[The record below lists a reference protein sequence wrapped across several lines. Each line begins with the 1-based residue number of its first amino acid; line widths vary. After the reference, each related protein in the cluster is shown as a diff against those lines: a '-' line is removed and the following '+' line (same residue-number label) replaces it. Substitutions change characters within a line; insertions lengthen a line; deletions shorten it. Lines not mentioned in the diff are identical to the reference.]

1 MATICIDLDGV
12 IADFK
17 SEGQTY
23 ADVEPIPGAIE
34 KVRSLKAH
42 GHRIII
48 YTARHMKTCEGNLG
62 LVVARVGGTTIDWLK
77 RHGVPYDEIYF
88 GKPWADVYVD
98 DNAFRFRTWDDIS
111 ADGANLPQSNE
122 KKVAEGKAVP

>member
-12 IADFK
+12 IAGFK

-23 ADVEPIPGAIE
+23 ADVQPIPGAIE
-34 KVRSLKAH
+34 KVRSLKAY

-62 LVVARVGGTTIDWLK
+62 LVIARVGGTTLEWLK

-88 GKPWADVYVD
+88 GKPWADVYID
-98 DNAFRFRTWDDIS
+98 DNAFRFRAWDDIS

-122 KKVAEGKAVP
+122 KKRAEGKAAS